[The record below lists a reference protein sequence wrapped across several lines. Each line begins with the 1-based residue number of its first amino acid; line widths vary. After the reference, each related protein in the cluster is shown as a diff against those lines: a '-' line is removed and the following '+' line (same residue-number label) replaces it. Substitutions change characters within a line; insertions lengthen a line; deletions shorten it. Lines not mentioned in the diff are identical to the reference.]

1 MTKTQTPAQQQGFEI
16 GRLYR
21 VAKIS
26 EDALDLQRIEQV
38 VEFVRDDRSICPVFR
53 DIVTGVELFI
63 LLCDLEPYEQPTTT
77 KQKLL
82 PQELLLMYVKQH
94 YPEDRVMIAMVE
106 NI

>member
-16 GRLYR
+16 GKLYR

-26 EDALDLQRIEQV
+26 EGALDLQRIEQV
-38 VEFVRDDRSICPVFR
+38 VRFVRDDRSICPVFR
-53 DIVTGVELFI
+53 DIETGVELFI
-63 LLCDLEPYEQPTTT
+63 LLYDLEPYEQPTT

-94 YPEDRVMIAMVE
+94 YPEDHVMIAMVE
-106 NI
+106 NL